1 MNSNVPFLNFYVKKH
16 EDSDANYMDIIGC
29 IDNSVKDIL
38 SVQQIENIA
47 FQVERKFLLSGMQ
60 NVNMIFFIY
69 SDNIERDKRY
79 CDGNVKFWLIDLLAE
94 QLIIYE
100 NQPEDFDNLRYK
112 IEELLNQSILQKNAY
127 QNGENVSA
135 ERNGRVYQ
143 KERLKNF
150 PLITFLLIA
159 INVGIFFWL
168 EMKGST
174 ESVLFMLKHGAA
186 FQKNIVDK
194 KEYYRLFTCMF
205 LHFGFAHLLNNMVS
219 LWLLGSETERFYGKI
234 KFLLIY
240 IISGLTGSIL
250 STGYYYVTDGN
261 VVSAGASGAIYG
273 IMGALVVKLI
283 ESGRKNKS
291 ELTKIIFV
299 FFILMMVGRSG
310 EGIDNIAHIGGFVGG
325 LISGIVSYKLGR
337 TKE

>member
-1 MNSNVPFLNFYVKKH
+1 
-16 EDSDANYMDIIGC
+16 
-29 IDNSVKDIL
+29 
-38 SVQQIENIA
+38 
-47 FQVERKFLLSGMQ
+47 
-60 NVNMIFFIY
+60 
-69 SDNIERDKRY
+69 
-79 CDGNVKFWLIDLLAE
+79 
-94 QLIIYE
+94 
-100 NQPEDFDNLRYK
+100 
-112 IEELLNQSILQKNAY
+112 
-127 QNGENVSA
+127 
-135 ERNGRVYQ
+135 
-143 KERLKNF
+143 
-150 PLITFLLIA
+150 
-159 INVGIFFWL
+159 
-168 EMKGST
+168 
-174 ESVLFMLKHGAA
+174 
-186 FQKNIVDK
+186 
-194 KEYYRLFTCMF
+194 
-205 LHFGFAHLLNNMVS
+205 MVS